1 MLDLF
6 LTQEAPE
13 LQARKEE
20 LLVEATLNEKQLSD
34 LEEEILRILEN
45 AKGNILEDELAVET
59 LSRAK
64 VSVDDRKRYSATECS
79 EATLHCRSCRTRCCG
94 SKKIR

>member
-1 MLDLF
+1 MTPRAIEDRMLDLF

-20 LLVEATLNEKQLSD
+20 LLVEAAFNEKQLSD

-45 AKGNILEDELAVET
+45 SKGNILEDELAVET

-64 VSVDDRKRYSATECS
+64 VGKKPTQLQCDDEGKF
-79 EATLHCRSCRTRCCG
+79 RSCRTMC
-94 SKKIR
+94 